1 MYVLKELSS
10 HIYAYLVLLVV
21 LGVHAAAFLYWA
33 DTRFEQQLLIL
44 LLTISYFIW
53 GVLAHVKTAQITR
66 HVVLE
71 YLGIA
76 TLGGLLLLLLTF

>member
-1 MYVLKELSS
+1 MYIFKEVSS
-10 HIYAYLVLLVV
+10 HIFAYLILVIL
-21 LGVHAAAFLYWA
+21 LGVHTAAFLYWA
-33 DTRFEQQLLIL
+33 DTRILQQSMIVS
-44 LLTISYFIW
+44 LTISYFIW
-53 GVLAHVKTAQITR
+53 GILAHVKTVQITR